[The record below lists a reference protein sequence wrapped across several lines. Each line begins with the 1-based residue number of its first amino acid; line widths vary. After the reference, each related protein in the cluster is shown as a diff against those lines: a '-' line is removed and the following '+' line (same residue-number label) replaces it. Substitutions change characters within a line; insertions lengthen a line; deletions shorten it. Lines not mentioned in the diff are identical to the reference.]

1 MKKKFSKI
9 KLLFIGPYIPSKN
22 LATWPAVSPAAN
34 KWQKFFLNS
43 LSKLNVDLEYI
54 YYRPSSLYPKGK
66 LLPFLEKVQLDINY
80 KTSQIKYLNIP
91 FFKNYTLQISLL
103 NKLKKI
109 INHSSKNQIKFIIS
123 YNTPAFTKKIFLDPI
138 ISENYIKIN
147 LLADDKTI
155 AGSDASVF
163 LSFYEFL
170 KSNEKNK
177 IHIDGGIYPIIK
189 KNLLQKKKINKFIFF
204 YSGSLLRYI
213 GINILIKALDLIK
226 EKNFELWISGPGAGK
241 SKLLKTAA
249 EKDERIKILGFL
261 NNEKLMNA
269 YNQADIFINPRN
281 TALEENVRNFPSK
294 LFDYLGWQKKII
306 SSWTPGLSPDY
317 RKVLHIVK
325 NTSESLASA
334 MKFYL
339 KKNDNKNKLSNEF
352 LKKKSWDTQAKKF
365 VYFLRRLLIEN
376 KSNKCNI
383 IFTWEDLP
391 AYGYHLLKFL
401 YLKLKKNKYINL
413 RIISNPGIHQKNY
426 LENSLFYKKII
437 WINKTAKYKW
447 KDLGLKIPN
456 IYFQAGWKIKSF
468 FYLGRFVNKQS
479 IKIICTDNSIQKRDI
494 KQTIGSYFFKF
505 FYKKHF
511 SSSFVPGISGKNLMI
526 KFGFK
531 VNEIFTNS
539 YAALE
544 NIYKNKTPILNR
556 KKQFIFVGQLIK
568 RKNVEKLV
576 NAFINANSNHN
587 AWKLIIVGKG
597 ELTFSKN
604 QLGDNIKIIQSLPP
618 RELNKLYNQSRF
630 LILPSIRDHWPL
642 VVNEACLAG
651 CFLVLSDTI
660 GSIKDL
666 ANQKNSL
673 IFNPFN
679 NYSIQ
684 KTIEDAMKLNNKEL
698 MIGSK
703 ESLRLARHFNY
714 KRTYNSIKK
723 IINNY
728 LIKNSFSNAKLK

>member
-9 KLLFIGPYIPSKN
+9 KLFFIGPYVPTKN
-22 LATWPAVSPAAN
+22 LATWPAVSPAAT
-34 KWQKFFLNS
+34 KWQKFLLNS
-43 LSKLNVDLEYI
+43 LSKLDVDLEFI

-66 LLPFLEKVQLDINY
+66 IFPFLEKIRLDVNV
-80 KTSQIKYLNIP
+80 KTSQIKYLNL
-91 FFKNYTLQISLL
+91 FFLRNYTLQNSLL
-103 NKLKKI
+103 NKLKKN
-109 INHSSKNQIKFIIS
+109 INHSSKNQKKIIIS
-123 YNTPAFTKKIFLDPI
+123 YNTPNFIRKIFLDPI

-147 LLADDKTI
+147 LLADDNAI
-155 AGSDASVF
+155 AGSDGSVY

-170 KSNEKNK
+170 KSNNKNK
-177 IHIDGGIYPIIK
+177 IHLDGGIYPI
-189 KNLLQKKKINKFIFF
+189 KKKEIILKKKTDKIIFF
-204 YSGSLLRYI
+204 YSGSFYKYI
-213 GINILIKALDLIK
+213 GINNLINTIDLIK
-226 EKNFELWISGPGAGK
+226 EKNCEFWISGPGNNK
-241 SKLLKTAA
+241 FLEIAA
-249 EKDERIKILGFL
+249 KKDKRIKVLGFL

-269 YNQADIFINPRN
+269 YNQADIFINLRN
-281 TALEENVRNFPSK
+281 ADLEENSRNFPSK
-294 LFDYLGWQKKII
+294 LFDYLGWKKKII
-306 SSWTPGLSPDY
+306 STWTLGLSHDY

-365 VYFLRRLLIEN
+365 FYFIKRLLIKN

-401 YLKLKKNKYINL
+401 DLKLKKNKYINF
-413 RIISNPGIHQKNY
+413 RVISNPGIHQKNY
-426 LENSLFYKKII
+426 LENSFFYKKII

-456 IYFQAGWKIKSF
+456 IYFQSGWKVKSF
-468 FYLGRFVNKQS
+468 FYLGRFVNKNS
-479 IKIICTDNSIQKRDI
+479 IKILCTDNSLQKKNI

-505 FYKKHF
+505 FYKNRF
-511 SSSFVPGISGKNLMI
+511 NSTFVPGASGKNLMI
-526 KFGFK
+526 KFGYK
-531 VNEIFTNS
+531 RNKIFTNL
-539 YAALE
+539 YAALQ
-544 NIYKNKTPILNR
+544 NIYTNKTPILNR

-568 RKNVEKLV
+568 RKNVERLV
-576 NAFINANSNHN
+576 NAFINANSSHN

-597 ELTFSKN
+597 KLTFSKN

-618 RELNKLYNQSRF
+618 RELSKLYNQSRF
-630 LILPSIRDHWPL
+630 FILPSIRDHWPL
-642 VVNEACLAG
+642 VVNEACLTG
-651 CFLVLSDTI
+651 CFLILSDNI

-684 KTIEDAMKLNNKEL
+684 KTIEDAMNLNNKEL

-703 ESLRLARHFNY
+703 ESVRLSRHFAYN
-714 KRTYNSIKK
+714 KFYNSVKK

-728 LIKNSFSNAKLK
+728 LIKNSLSNVKLK